1 MTILQNELSIPEGN
15 VPQRLNN
22 AGLRCLIAVLVLTI
36 LVAGPVFAAAAKQPL
51 TPELVTQGDQIVSP
65 SIRRI
70 RWRPGHQ
77 EVSYVRDDGSGEGLW
92 IYDVSSRRARRL
104 EIPGSVNPGS
114 YQWSPNGGSI
124 LFQGAGNLWLLD
136 VQTGE
141 AKGLTDDSGTDEEPT
156 FSPTGDAVAFVRQN
170 NIYAI
175 SLKTR
180 KVSQLTTDGTNLVL
194 NGTLDWVY
202 KEELADRATGRS
214 YEWSPDGK
222 KIAYL
227 RLDDSPV
234 PQYPLVNFLSRHVEI
249 NIQRFP
255 QAGDPNPK
263 ASFHVVSVD
272 GGAIKTWNAHDTSVP
287 VEYFAPR
294 FTWTPDSESI
304 CFLTLNR
311 DQTEEVAHLWN
322 SDSGADRVLLKER
335 DKYWIN
341 SLNPPEFLS
350 GGRFLWLSERDGWMH
365 LYLYNID
372 GKLLDKLTTG
382 DWMLDRPLF
391 SDLPMFQMGSGSG
404 WVYFLSTEADPRQR
418 QIYRVQ
424 LDGTGLGRISKQPG
438 THIFYLSPD
447 GRYYVDTFSDF
458 QTPPVTSL
466 YKSDGEEIATLDK
479 PDNHLNDY
487 ELGTTEFVT
496 VKAPD
501 GTSLYARL
509 VKPPNFDPHKKYA
522 VIVKVYGGP
531 EVQMV
536 TDSWGVTS
544 LNDQLFAEHGYVL
557 WIMDNRGSWGRGH
570 AWESTIFEHMGRQ
583 ELKDQLAGVNY
594 LKSLPY
600 VDTSRMGIWGW
611 SYGGYMTLYTLTHAP
626 DVFICGAA
634 GGPVTDWKFY
644 DSIYT
649 ERYMRTPEVNPG
661 GYMESSPLEA
671 AGNLTA
677 TLLLMHGVD
686 DDNVHL
692 QNTINFI
699 EALVRDGKPYQLYLQ
714 PGEKHGFS
722 AYSARLYLVKR
733 LLKFFDE
740 NLHPAGE

>member
-1 MTILQNELSIPEGN
+1 M
-15 VPQRLNN
+15 
-22 AGLRCLIAVLVLTI
+22 AGLLLLPAI
-36 LVAGPVFAAAAKQPL
+36 LSVAALSGWAAKQPL
-51 TPELVTQGDQIVSP
+51 TADLVTQGDSIVAP
-65 SIRRI
+65 SVSRI
-70 RWRPGHQ
+70 EWRPGHEQ
-77 EVSYVRDDGSGEGLW
+77 ISYVRDDGADAGLW
-92 IYDVSSRRARRL
+92 VYDVAGGQARRL
-104 EIPGSVNPGS
+104 EISGSVNPGT
-114 YQWSPNGGSI
+114 YQWSSDGKEI
-124 LFQGAGNLWLLD
+124 LFQGENDLWVFD
-136 VQTGE
+136 FQSGE
-141 AKGLTDDSGTDEEPT
+141 TKRLTNDSQREEEPT
-156 FSPTGDAVAFVRQN
+156 FSPDGNRVAFVKQN
-170 NIYAI
+170 NLYTL
-175 SLKTR
+175 SLETGKAT
-180 KVSQLTTDGTNLVL
+180 QLTTDGTALVL

-227 RLDDSPV
+227 RLDDTPV
-234 PQYPLVNFLSRHVEI
+234 PQYPLINFLSRHVQL

-255 QAGDPNPK
+255 QSGDPNPK

-272 GGAIKTWNAHDTSVP
+272 GGASKSWVSHDSSVP

-294 FTWTPDSESI
+294 FSWTPDSKSI
-304 CFLTLNR
+304 SFLTLNR

-322 SDSGADRVLLKER
+322 ADSGTDRTLLAEH
-335 DKYWIN
+335 DQYWIN
-341 SLNPPEFLS
+341 SLNPPHFLS

-365 LYLYNID
+365 LYLYNLQ
-372 GKLLDKLTTG
+372 GKLLKKLTSG
-382 DWMLDRPLF
+382 DWMIDRPLF
-391 SDLPMFQMGSGSG
+391 SDLPMFQVAGNSA
-404 WVYFLSTEADPRQR
+404 YFLSTQAGARQR
-418 QIYRVQ
+418 QVYRVH
-424 LDGTGLGRISKQPG
+424 LDGTGLERISKEPG
-438 THIFYLSPD
+438 THVFLLSPD
-447 GRYYVDTFSDF
+447 GRYYVDKFSDYK
-458 QTPPVTSL
+458 TPPVTRL
-466 YKSDGEEIATLDK
+466 YKSDGEEVATLDQ
-479 PDNHLNDY
+479 PANHLNDY

-501 GTSLYARL
+501 GTKLYARL
-509 VKPPNFDPHKKYA
+509 VKPPNFDPHKKYP

-544 LNDQLFAEHGYVL
+544 LNDQLFAEQGYLL
-557 WIMDNRGSWGRGH
+557 WILDNRGSWGRGH

-583 ELKDQLAGVNY
+583 ELRDQLAGVDY

-600 VDTSRMGIWGW
+600 VDSSRMGIWGW

-626 DVFICGAA
+626 DVFKCGAA

-649 ERYMRTPEVNPG
+649 ERYMRTEDVNPD
-661 GYMESSPLEA
+661 GYQESSPLEA

-677 TLLLMHGVD
+677 SLLLMHGVD

-699 EALVRDGKPYQLYLQ
+699 EALVRDGKSYQFYLQ

-722 AYSARLYLVKR
+722 RYSARLYLIKR
-733 LLKFFDE
+733 LLKFFDS
-740 NLHPAGE
+740 NLHPAGD